1 MPLCHPLRRQLSR
14 YDFFVFQMSGDTSDM
29 IVAKDNPENAATSNI
44 AAISTEDPSS
54 LAESNKCQDVDQEK
68 EKTTTTETEEMSE
81 DSEHGGEKKRK
92 SSWTKEKMKKKF
104 SMRSLSFKKKRSLS
118 AAKDSVNSSED
129 LARPDTEGEELP
141 KPEIELKPEVI
152 ATENVE
158 ISANETQS
166 PKSEDAAS
174 PKCHPKAAEIID
186 VVSKVDPVPDVQV
199 LDAQA
204 VAQQDSAAEADQ
216 VLVVKVPSE
225 AEPANQAL
233 DPESEQLPS
242 AVGDPDSNK
251 ILSDQKA
258 AEKEE
263 EEAMADMLASVTLD
277 EAAKFAEAVFNEA
290 EKDDEVETVE
300 TPGAEQDVEP
310 EKTKSAG
317 RAEAAEAIV
326 SPEDSSPKQEIE
338 MKD

>member
-14 YDFFVFQMSGDTSDM
+14 CDFFVFQMSGDTSDM

-141 KPEIELKPEVI
+141 KPEIEPKPEVS

-158 ISANETQS
+158 KSVDETQS
-166 PKSEDAAS
+166 PKGDDAAS

-186 VVSKVDPVPDVQV
+186 VVSKVEPAPDVQV
-199 LDAQA
+199 LDARE

-216 VLVVKVPSE
+216 VLDVKVSSE

-242 AVGDPDSNK
+242 AVVNPDSIK

-263 EEAMADMLASVTLD
+263 EDMADMLASVTLD

-326 SPEDSSPKQEIE
+326 SPEDSSSKLEIE